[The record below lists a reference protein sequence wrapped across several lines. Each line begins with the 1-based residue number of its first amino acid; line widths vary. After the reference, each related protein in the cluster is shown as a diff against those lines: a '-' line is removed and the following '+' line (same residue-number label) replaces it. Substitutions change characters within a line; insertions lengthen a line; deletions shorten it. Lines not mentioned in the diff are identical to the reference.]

1 VITVNEEEKIISRF
15 SRNTP
20 ATEYKER
27 IITDD
32 ELQGEYAYD
41 LATKALKDV
50 LAADLITSDE
60 FNKIDTKN
68 RESFSPHLA
77 GLFPNN
83 A

>member
-1 VITVNEEEKIISRF
+1 MNEEEKIINRF
-15 SRNTP
+15 AGNIP

-27 IITDD
+27 VITDD
-32 ELQGEYAYD
+32 ELRDEYAYD
-41 LATKALKDV
+41 LVTKVLKDMF
-50 LAADLITSDE
+50 AANLITPAE

-77 GLFPNN
+77 GLFPDN